1 MSKTLFR
8 KGGPGLTAYLD
19 NSATTKPSESA
30 IAAFENA
37 CQSAW
42 GNPSSMHSKGLDAK
56 RVIDDARKSVCE
68 MLSCDAKNIYFSP
81 SGTAANNTAVFGSV
95 NEKNKALRKIVTT
108 AIEHPSVS
116 KCMDALEEKGFEIIR
131 LKPDKNGVITAE
143 QFYDA
148 IDERTALVSFMAVN
162 NETGSVLPFEEI
174 KRIVKSKKSN
184 ALVHI
189 DAVQAFGK
197 IPVKASYA
205 DMITASAHKIHALK
219 GAGFLYVANG
229 VKIKPR
235 LLGGGQENGL
245 FSGTENVPSIAA
257 FGEAVREA
265 KDIQSHLKTV
275 TELNK
280 YLREK
285 LSEIDGIH
293 FNSPENALPYI
304 LNISLDGIPSQVSV
318 NALSNAGVYVSA
330 GSACSK
336 GHRSETLVS
345 MGLDSARIDTAI
357 RISLSRYTVKEELD
371 LLCDGIKKTLEIIK

>member
-1 MSKTLFR
+1 M
-8 KGGPGLTAYLD
+8 TAYLD
-19 NSATTKPSESA
+19 NSATTKPCQSA

-37 CQSAW
+37 CQTAW
-42 GNPSSMHSKGLDAK
+42 GNPSSLHSKGLEAK
-56 RVIDDARKSVCE
+56 RIVDNARNSISDI
-68 MLSCDAKNIYFSP
+68 LSCDTKNIYFSP

-95 NEKNKALRKIVTT
+95 NEKNKAFNKIVTT
-108 AIEHPSVS
+108 AIEHPSVA
-116 KCMDALEEKGFEIIR
+116 KCMDALEEKGFEVIR
-131 LKPDKNGVITAE
+131 LKPDKSGTITAE

-148 IDERTALVSFMAVN
+148 IDERTALVSLMAVN
-162 NETGSVLPFEEI
+162 NETGSILPFEEI
-174 KRIVKSKKSN
+174 KQIVKSKKSN

-197 IPVKASYA
+197 IPVKASCA

-219 GAGFLYVANG
+219 GAGFLYVANN
-229 VKIKPR
+229 VKLKP
-235 LLGGGQENGL
+235 LILGGGQENGL

-257 FGEAVREA
+257 FGEAVKEA
-265 KDIQSHLKTV
+265 KDIQSSLKAVTV
-275 TELNK
+275 LNG

-304 LNISLDGIPSQVSV
+304 LNISLDGVPSQVSV

-345 MGLDSARIDTAI
+345 MGLDTSRIDTAI
-357 RISLSRYTVKEELD
+357 RISLSRYTVKEEID
-371 LLCDGIKKTLEIIK
+371 LLCDELKKTLEIIK